1 VSDKPAPHAEPSH
14 QHLTAEFLGVPVEQ
28 LRDATM
34 LSGLL
39 IAAASA
45 GGFSP
50 IGVPAVREHRATG
63 GLSAMLLFDDA
74 HLVVHSFPARQ
85 ALLLDLLA
93 PASHDFRKALDVFAR
108 RLSAREIRSD
118 TRGRG

>member
-1 VSDKPAPHAEPSH
+1 VHSH
-14 QHLTAEFLGVPVEQ
+14 QHLTAEFLGVPGSQ
-28 LRDATM
+28 LRDVTM
-34 LSGLL
+34 LGGLL

-50 IGVPAVREHRATG
+50 ASVPAVRENKATG
-63 GLSAMLLFDDA
+63 GVSAMLLFDDG
-74 HLVVHSFPARQ
+74 HLAIHASPVRQ
-85 ALLLDLLA
+85 SLLFDLVA

-108 RLSAREIRSD
+108 RLSAREMKSD

>member
-1 VSDKPAPHAEPSH
+1 VTDKPAPRPEPSH
-14 QHLTAEFLGVPVEQ
+14 QHLNAEFSGVPAEQ
-28 LRDATM
+28 LRDVAM

-45 GGFSP
+45 AAFSP
-50 IGVPAVREHRATG
+50 IGLPAVRENKATG
-63 GLSAMLLFDDA
+63 GVSAMLLFDDA
-74 HLVVHSFPARQ
+74 HLVIHACPPRQ
-85 ALLLDLLA
+85 ALLLDLVA
-93 PASHDFRKALDVFAR
+93 PSSHDFRKALDVFAR